1 MPGLRSLLSRRP
13 EGSPEPAAE
22 QAVAAEQPTEVVPAV
37 PEAAPAQDAP
47 AEQPTVVADAVD
59 ATAPTEEAPGDPTA
73 HAPAAQPPA
82 ADVPAGADPDDPPS
96 PAFRQRGR
104 LRRRLRYLRRV
115 REIAFRDL
123 GGLLFDLDRFGR
135 ERPDLIE
142 LKLEGLR
149 AIDAELRALEVAL
162 EDEQPVE
169 ELREAGIAACARC
182 GAIHGS
188 DAAFCPAC
196 GKAVGESGPAPEP
209 AAEDP
214 PADAPPAEQPP
225 AEQPAA

>member
-1 MPGLRSLLSRRP
+1 MRQKACKSAQLRRAIVVRVGMPGLRSRILSRRP
-13 EGSPEPAAE
+13 SGAPEPAAE

-37 PEAAPAQDAP
+37 AEAPSV
-47 AEQPTVVADAVD
+47 EQPTVVADVVD
-59 ATAPTEEAPGDPTA
+59 ATAPSEEAPA
-73 HAPAAQPPA
+73 EAPAPE
-82 ADVPAGADPDDPPS
+82 VPAGADPDAARS

-123 GGLLFDLDRFGR
+123 GGLVFDLDRFGK

-169 ELREAGIAACARC
+169 ELREAGIAACTRC

-196 GKAVGESGPAPEP
+196 GKAAGEPEPVPEPGP
-209 AAEDP
+209 AAE
-214 PADAPPAEQPP
+214 APP